1 MSDFLDL
8 KPVFEELYER
18 QDLIDKLKPLQK
30 KLEDLEEFVKE
41 CKPLMKE
48 IEKMEKMKK
57 ENIKSIERK
66 IKNEA
71 TEYCSA
77 YRTGRFIVRPSEAET
92 SKSKKASSIGNTT
105 RKKSRFKVTSV
116 TKQ

>member
-30 KLEDLEEFVKE
+30 KLEDLEEFVRE
-41 CKPLMKE
+41 CKPLIKE
-48 IEKMEKMKK
+48 MEKMKK
-57 ENIKSIERK
+57 ENIKAIERK

-71 TEYCSA
+71 SEYCSA
-77 YRTGRFIVRPSEAET
+77 YRTGRFIVRPSDAET
-92 SKSKKASSIGNTT
+92 SKSKKASPIGNTT

>member
-1 MSDFLDL
+1 MSNFLDL

-30 KLEDLEEFVKE
+30 KLEDLEEFVRE
-41 CKPLMKE
+41 CKPLIKE
-48 IEKMEKMKK
+48 MEKMKK
-57 ENIKSIERK
+57 ENIKAIERK

-71 TEYCSA
+71 SEYCSA
-77 YRTGRFIVRPSEAET
+77 YRTGRFIVRPSETES
-92 SKSKKASSIGNTT
+92 SKSKKASPIGNST
-105 RKKSRFKVTSV
+105 RKKSRFRVTSV

>member
-1 MSDFLDL
+1 MSNFLDL

-30 KLEDLEEFVKE
+30 KLEDLEDFVKE
-41 CKPLMKE
+41 CKPLM
-48 IEKMEKMKK
+48 EKMEKMKK

-71 TEYCSA
+71 SEYCSA
-77 YRTGRFIVRPSEAET
+77 YRTGRFIVRPSETET
-92 SKSKKASSIGNTT
+92 SKSKKTSPIGNFT
-105 RKKSRFKVTSV
+105 RKKSRFKVTSI

>member
-41 CKPLMKE
+41 CKPLIKE
-48 IEKMEKMKK
+48 MEKMKK
-57 ENIKSIERK
+57 ENIKAIERK

-71 TEYCSA
+71 SEYCSA

-92 SKSKKASSIGNTT
+92 SKSKKASPIGNTT

-116 TKQ
+116 PKQ

>member
-1 MSDFLDL
+1 MSNFLDL

-41 CKPLMKE
+41 CKPLM
-48 IEKMEKMKK
+48 EKMEKMKK

-71 TEYCSA
+71 SEYCSA
-77 YRTGRFIVRPSEAET
+77 YRTGRFIVRPSET
-92 SKSKKASSIGNTT
+92 DSSKSKKASPIGNST

>member
-1 MSDFLDL
+1 MSNFLDL
-8 KPVFEELYER
+8 KPVLEELYER

-30 KLEDLEEFVKE
+30 ELEDLEEFVKE
-41 CKPLMKE
+41 CKPLIKE
-48 IEKMEKMKK
+48 MEKMKK

-71 TEYCSA
+71 SEYCSA
-77 YRTGRFIVRPSEAET
+77 YRTGRFIVRPSEAEP
-92 SKSKKASSIGNTT
+92 SKSKKASPIGNTT

>member
-1 MSDFLDL
+1 MSNFLDL

-41 CKPLMKE
+41 CKPLM
-48 IEKMEKMKK
+48 EKMEKMKK

-71 TEYCSA
+71 SEYCSA
-77 YRTGRFIVRPSEAET
+77 YRTGRFIVRPSET
-92 SKSKKASSIGNTT
+92 DSSKSKKASSIGNST

>member
-1 MSDFLDL
+1 MSNFLDL

-30 KLEDLEEFVKE
+30 KLEDLEEFVRE
-41 CKPLMKE
+41 CKPLIKE
-48 IEKMEKMKK
+48 IEKMKK
-57 ENIKSIERK
+57 ENIKAIERK

-71 TEYCSA
+71 SEYCSA
-77 YRTGRFIVRPSEAET
+77 YRTGRFIVRPSETEP
-92 SKSKKASSIGNTT
+92 SKSKKASPIGNTT

>member
-1 MSDFLDL
+1 MSNFLDL

-41 CKPLMKE
+41 CKPLM
-48 IEKMEKMKK
+48 EKMEKMKK

-71 TEYCSA
+71 SEYCSA
-77 YRTGRFIVRPSEAET
+77 YRTGRFIVRPSET
-92 SKSKKASSIGNTT
+92 DSSKSKKASLIGNST
-105 RKKSRFKVTSV
+105 RKKSRFKVTSI